1 MPKKWDQKVFS
12 DILYTKEAIRARHMY
27 VSPCRKKKK
36 NFACLNSGKVA
47 LRTYTVVKSMNAPEL
62 YMNASVVNSLC
73 CLSRE
78 AKKMLNSVCK
88 SCSNIPRNRLSI
100 PNNKDGNTHAHLNI
114 QHDIKCRMNH
124 KHH

>member
-27 VSPCRKKKK
+27 VSPCRKKK
-36 NFACLNSGKVA
+36 NFACLNAGKVA

-88 SCSNIPRNRLSI
+88 TAQISLETDFLFQI
-100 PNNKDGNTHAHLNI
+100 
-114 QHDIKCRMNH
+114 IKMETRMH
-124 KHH
+124 I

>member
-12 DILYTKEAIRARHMY
+12 DVQKRQSEQGTCTFLLAG
-27 VSPCRKKKK
+27 KKK
-36 NFACLNSGKVA
+36 NFACLNAGKVA

-78 AKKMLNSVCK
+78 AKKML
-88 SCSNIPRNRLSI
+88 
-100 PNNKDGNTHAHLNI
+100 I
-114 QHDIKCRMNH
+114 QCAKAAQISLETDFLFQITQMETRMH
-124 KHH
+124 I